1 MKYPEFFDK
10 VPAIRLQDDLSD
22 FLGTFEDGIVEFN
35 YVDVVKSAG
44 HSCPTV
50 AGAYLCALEGLKA
63 LYKDEIPKR
72 GEIFVS
78 FKEDANEGV
87 AGVIANVFTQIT
99 GATTTKGFKGIGGN
113 FVRHDLMKFHDDIES
128 SVKLQ
133 RLDNKSSVEVTY
145 NPNSIPVNPQQMQ
158 LMQKILSSTATEED
172 KLLFKKIWQERVE
185 NILSHIDESITINI
199 HK

>member
-10 VPAIRLQDDLSD
+10 IQSIKIQDDLSD
-22 FLGTFEDGIVEFN
+22 FLGTFEDGIIEFS
-35 YVDVVKSAG
+35 YLDIVKSAG

-72 GEIFVS
+72 GDIFVS
-78 FKEDANEGV
+78 FKEDIQDGV

-99 GATTTKGFKGIGGN
+99 GATVVSGFKGIGGN
-113 FVRHDLMKFHDDIES
+113 FVRHDLMKFNDDINS

-133 RLDNKSSVEVTY
+133 RLDTGVSVEVIY
-145 NPNSIPVNPQQMQ
+145 NPSQIPGNPMQQQ
-158 LMQKILSSTATEED
+158 LMQKIMQGVATPED
-172 KLLFKKIWQERVE
+172 KINFGKFWQQRVE
-185 NILSHIDESITINI
+185 NIFNDIDSVITI
-199 HK
+199 K

>member
-10 VPAIRLQDDLSD
+10 VPVIRLKDDLSD
-22 FLGTFEDGIVEFN
+22 FLGTFEDGIVEFS
-35 YVDVVKSAG
+35 YVDIVKSAG

-72 GEIFVS
+72 GEILVS
-78 FKEDANEGV
+78 FKEEADEGV

-99 GATTTKGFKGIGGN
+99 GATTTKGFKGIAGN
-113 FVRHDLMKFHDDIES
+113 FARHDLMKFHDNIES

-133 RLDNKSSVEVTY
+133 RLDNKSSVEVSY
-145 NPNSIPVNPQQMQ
+145 NPSSIPVNPKQQQ
-158 LMQKILSSTATEED
+158 LMQKILSSTATEEE
-172 KLLFKKIWQERVE
+172 KNSFKKIWQERVE
-185 NILSHIDESITINI
+185 NILSNIDKSVTIDI
-199 HK
+199 